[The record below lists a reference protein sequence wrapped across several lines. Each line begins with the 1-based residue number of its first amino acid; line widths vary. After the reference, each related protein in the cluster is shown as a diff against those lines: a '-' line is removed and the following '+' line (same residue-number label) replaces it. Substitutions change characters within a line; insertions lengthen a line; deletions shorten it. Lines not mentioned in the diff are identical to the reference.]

1 MKKKGKVNPRDVPK
15 TKLISEKKEESNEK
29 FSNIEIPSDFSK
41 KEINKVKSRN
51 NIDNNVE
58 NSKYYSDHL
67 QENSQD
73 LFKEKEKPNRERRQ
87 RKIHEEKFAEASY
100 HNEYQPEY
108 SQRQHRKMEENE
120 ESRYGE
126 YHGQETEYRLSNF
139 KEDFNDGVISTNS
152 NIKSSISPQK
162 NCKGNSNLKWK
173 KNVESESFNDV
184 PEEKI
189 RRFRKED
196 KNFNREISS
205 TYDPLSQDSDND
217 GVIDR
222 YDINFSDSN
231 VSYRDTRDDYKYL
244 PSSDVQRKNWDGYF
258 ILGEKGKESFQK
270 NTFKKLYQSQSQ
282 FKDKG
287 EKAELKS
294 LNEKFRRKEPSYK
307 ANEEDKKIIKDL
319 NINKKQNSKY
329 FKGKVRNLEEKN
341 MLMGRVSSGKFRQDS
356 LSEGFKSES
365 EKNKDKYNIN
375 KKNQEKIGTKKEIF
389 KQEKNVIKNENLEV
403 DELDL
408 NHSGISNKNKGKKRQ
423 IKDAFDNTIKK
434 SNFDPKKEYTRTKKE
449 VQDSKNVSEENKVDT
464 KNKTKFHS
472 KKDNKS
478 EKDKFYKKE
487 DKISKLYEKKNKK
500 EKELIKDKKKS
511 KKAGLEKPITF
522 ASAMTANYLYS
533 GKDDNAG
540 VNAAYKLSRT
550 TEAIGREISHFRR
563 KKPLK
568 TQRKIKSLEGKI
580 YKKESKLLFQRNF
593 EELKKTKAYQN
604 SNKLNR
610 FFMKKKFQRDFRKKQ
625 GEGLVNRIKKSFAN
639 IGKKTLEVLKNK
651 GYKQILI
658 ALCILGLFLCY
669 FKELA
674 MLAVLLQ
681 D

>member
-29 FSNIEIPSDFSK
+29 FSNTERPSDFSK
-41 KEINKVKSRN
+41 KEINKVKSSN

-87 RKIHEEKFAEASY
+87 RKIHEEKFAEVSY

-162 NCKGNSNLKWK
+162 NCKGNSNLKLK

-184 PEEKI
+184 PEKKI

-196 KNFNREISS
+196 KNFNREVSS

-244 PSSDVQRKNWDGYF
+244 PSSDVQRKNWDGSS
-258 ILGEKGKESFQK
+258 ILGKKGKESFQK
-270 NTFKKLYQSQSQ
+270 NTLKKLYQTQSQ

-287 EKAELKS
+287 EKEELKS
-294 LNEKFRRKEPSYK
+294 LNGKFRRKKLSYK
-307 ANEEDKKIIKDL
+307 ANEEDKKIIQDL
-319 NINKKQNSKY
+319 NTNKKQNSKY
-329 FKGKVRNLEEKN
+329 FKGKVRNSEEKN

-449 VQDSKNVSEENKVDT
+449 VQDSKNVSEKNKVDT

-550 TEAIGREISHFRR
+550 TEVVGREISHFRR
-563 KKPLK
+563 KKLLK

-604 SNKLNR
+604 SNKFNR
-610 FFMKKKFQRDFRKKQ
+610 FFMKKKFQRDFRKKH

>member
-29 FSNIEIPSDFSK
+29 FSNTERPSDFSK

-67 QENSQD
+67 QENSQN

-87 RKIHEEKFAEASY
+87 RKIHEEKLAEASY

-173 KNVESESFNDV
+173 KNVESESFNGV
-184 PEEKI
+184 QEKKI
-189 RRFRKED
+189 RRFRKEED
-196 KNFNREISS
+196 KDFNIEVSS

-222 YDINFSDSN
+222 YDMNFSDSN

-244 PSSDVQRKNWDGYF
+244 PSSDVQRKNWDGYS

-287 EKAELKS
+287 EKVELKS
-294 LNEKFRRKEPSYK
+294 LNGKFRRKYLSYK
-307 ANEEDKKIIKDL
+307 ANEEDKKIIQDL
-319 NINKKQNSKY
+319 NTNKKQNSKY
-329 FKGKVRNLEEKN
+329 FKGKVRNLEEKD
-341 MLMGRVSSGKFRQDS
+341 MLMGKVSSGKFRQDS

-365 EKNKDKYNIN
+365 EKNKDKYN
-375 KKNQEKIGTKKEIF
+375 
-389 KQEKNVIKNENLEV
+389 
-403 DELDL
+403 
-408 NHSGISNKNKGKKRQ
+408 
-423 IKDAFDNTIKK
+423 
-434 SNFDPKKEYTRTKKE
+434 
-449 VQDSKNVSEENKVDT
+449 
-464 KNKTKFHS
+464 
-472 KKDNKS
+472 
-478 EKDKFYKKE
+478 
-487 DKISKLYEKKNKK
+487 
-500 EKELIKDKKKS
+500 
-511 KKAGLEKPITF
+511 
-522 ASAMTANYLYS
+522 
-533 GKDDNAG
+533 
-540 VNAAYKLSRT
+540 
-550 TEAIGREISHFRR
+550 
-563 KKPLK
+563 
-568 TQRKIKSLEGKI
+568 
-580 YKKESKLLFQRNF
+580 
-593 EELKKTKAYQN
+593 
-604 SNKLNR
+604 
-610 FFMKKKFQRDFRKKQ
+610 
-625 GEGLVNRIKKSFAN
+625 
-639 IGKKTLEVLKNK
+639 
-651 GYKQILI
+651 
-658 ALCILGLFLCY
+658 
-669 FKELA
+669 
-674 MLAVLLQ
+674 
-681 D
+681 

>member
-29 FSNIEIPSDFSK
+29 FSNTERPSDFSK

-184 PEEKI
+184 PEKKI

-196 KNFNREISS
+196 KNFNREVSS

-217 GVIDR
+217 GVIDH
-222 YDINFSDSN
+222 YDMNFSDSN

-244 PSSDVQRKNWDGYF
+244 PSSDVQRKNWDGYS
-258 ILGEKGKESFQK
+258 ILDKKGKESFQK

-294 LNEKFRRKEPSYK
+294 LNGKFRRKDLSYK
-307 ANEEDKKIIKDL
+307 ANEEDKKIIQDL
-319 NINKKQNSKY
+319 NTNKKQNSKY

-341 MLMGRVSSGKFRQDS
+341 MLMGRVSSGKFR
-356 LSEGFKSES
+356 
-365 EKNKDKYNIN
+365 
-375 KKNQEKIGTKKEIF
+375 
-389 KQEKNVIKNENLEV
+389 
-403 DELDL
+403 
-408 NHSGISNKNKGKKRQ
+408 
-423 IKDAFDNTIKK
+423 
-434 SNFDPKKEYTRTKKE
+434 
-449 VQDSKNVSEENKVDT
+449 
-464 KNKTKFHS
+464 
-472 KKDNKS
+472 
-478 EKDKFYKKE
+478 
-487 DKISKLYEKKNKK
+487 
-500 EKELIKDKKKS
+500 
-511 KKAGLEKPITF
+511 
-522 ASAMTANYLYS
+522 
-533 GKDDNAG
+533 
-540 VNAAYKLSRT
+540 
-550 TEAIGREISHFRR
+550 
-563 KKPLK
+563 
-568 TQRKIKSLEGKI
+568 
-580 YKKESKLLFQRNF
+580 
-593 EELKKTKAYQN
+593 
-604 SNKLNR
+604 
-610 FFMKKKFQRDFRKKQ
+610 
-625 GEGLVNRIKKSFAN
+625 
-639 IGKKTLEVLKNK
+639 
-651 GYKQILI
+651 
-658 ALCILGLFLCY
+658 
-669 FKELA
+669 
-674 MLAVLLQ
+674 
-681 D
+681 